1 MIDTR
6 KDIAVTKSH
15 IHLLCGLGLLAG
27 IIGILLSLDEI
38 LRTSD
43 ARGLLIASAIVI
55 AGSLIAAAIA
65 CTADK
70 KNE

>member
-1 MIDTR
+1 M
-6 KDIAVTKSH
+6 TKSH
-15 IHLLCGLGLLAG
+15 IHLLCGLSLLAG
-27 IIGILLSLDEI
+27 IFGIWLCFSRAVD
-38 LRTSD
+38 TK
-43 ARGLLIASAIVI
+43 ALLIASAILI